1 MNAAT
6 PSRGSAA
13 EHVSFAFSP
22 CSSCSSNNNN
32 YKFTPCLLLLSLVL
46 TLVAAAAGTTSTSSA
61 WQAISTSGTER
72 EQDRQVIG
80 VVPSPSA
87 SSSKLRT
94 RSATPNKGE
103 GEEVRK
109 LRIINGRAVKQPS
122 QQYPFFA
129 LLTSGEGSDSW
140 LGCGATLISPTF
152 ALSAAHCFG
161 GGEAPCSG
169 CGSGSATSILV
180 AAQSSHPVEAELTC
194 HGSWD
199 GKCSHGHD
207 LVLLK
212 LTFGLPLPAWIRPVR
227 LNLNGTAAEA
237 VNSTVTVIGF
247 GLKEASDAKDEVGST
262 SEVLREVNLTVQKQD
277 SKPCA
282 SVLAT
287 GMGCSDH
294 ASAGSA
300 LNSEQQICASS
311 PKLHDSCAGDSGGP
325 MLDSNG
331 TQIAIVSYGGGRHGS
346 SGPGRTCG
354 DPDWPGIYLRLSA
367 PAVASFIR
375 DNVHDL
381 P

>member
-13 EHVSFAFSP
+13 EHVSFSFSL
-22 CSSCSSNNNN
+22 CSSRSNNNS

-46 TLVAAAAGTTSTSSA
+46 TLVAAAAGTPSTSSA
-61 WQAISTSGTER
+61 WQALSTSGTER

-161 GGEAPCSG
+161 GGGAPCSG
-169 CGSGSATSILV
+169 
-180 AAQSSHPVEAELTC
+180 P
-194 HGSWD
+194 
-199 GKCSHGHD
+199 KK
-207 LVLLK
+207 LL
-212 LTFGLPLPAWIRPVR
+212 
-227 LNLNGTAAEA
+227 
-237 VNSTVTVIGF
+237 GF
-247 GLKEASDAKDEVGST
+247 V
-262 SEVLREVNLTVQKQD
+262 
-277 SKPCA
+277 C
-282 SVLAT
+282 
-287 GMGCSDH
+287 
-294 ASAGSA
+294 
-300 LNSEQQICASS
+300 
-311 PKLHDSCAGDSGGP
+311 
-325 MLDSNG
+325 
-331 TQIAIVSYGGGRHGS
+331 
-346 SGPGRTCG
+346 
-354 DPDWPGIYLRLSA
+354 
-367 PAVASFIR
+367 
-375 DNVHDL
+375 
-381 P
+381 